1 MDKSDKEENF
11 DPFNPISKD
20 ISDSKIEKKSNDD
33 TYILYTT
40 GAIIIILIIIWI
52 VVVIMTKNDNVDI
65 LNEMS
70 KSNNQVKLAV
80 DK

>member
-11 DPFNPISKD
+11 DPFNPVPKND
-20 ISDSKIEKKSNDD
+20 GKTEKKSDD
-33 TYILYTT
+33 NIAILYTT
-40 GAIIIILIIIWI
+40 GAIIIILIIIWVI
-52 VVVIMTKNDNVDI
+52 VIIMTKNDNIDI

-70 KSNNQVKLAV
+70 KPDNQVKLAV